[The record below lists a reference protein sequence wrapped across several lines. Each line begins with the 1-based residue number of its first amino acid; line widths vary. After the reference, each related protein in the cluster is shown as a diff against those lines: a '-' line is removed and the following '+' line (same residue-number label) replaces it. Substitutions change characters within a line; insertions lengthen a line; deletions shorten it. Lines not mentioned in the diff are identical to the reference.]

1 MRRTGNDS
9 KHNYEIQNFQNK
21 ELGNIRVVM
30 INSIPYFFG
39 VDVATLLLYE
49 RPSKAVSDNCK
60 GILTQDTLKN
70 KGGYPE
76 KLITEGDMYRLIVKA
91 STQSN
96 SEEIKNKA
104 EKFESW
110 IFDDILPTIRRTGG
124 YVNNDD
130 LFINTYLPFA
140 DDNTKL
146 LFSTTLE
153 TVRKQNELIKR
164 QQDEILHKQE
174 VINGLTDDVDI
185 YKKRVIINR
194 ICKRRAGNYA
204 NRYKELYKCFRETF
218 HIDLEARC
226 EGYNLKQVKRKDKLT
241 TIAYA
246 EKFGHID
253 DLYSCCAKLYETE
266 VNEIIEEL
274 KTAQS

>member
-1 MRRTGNDS
+1 MRKRKEESKIKKDIRPERDLIIFSKDEFGDIRTLVIDE
-9 KHNYEIQNFQNK
+9 K
-21 ELGNIRVVM
+21 
-30 INSIPYFFG
+30 PYFCASDIAKALG
-39 VDVATLLLYE
+39 YSNPND
-49 RPSKAVSDNCK
+49 AVSRHCRAIVK
-60 GILTQDTLKN
+60 HDTPISGKIQQIN
-70 KGGYPE
+70 FIP
-76 KLITEGDMYRLIVKA
+76 EGDVYRLIMK
-91 STQSN
+91 SKLPT
-96 SEEIKNKA
+96 A

-110 IFDDILPTIRRTGG
+110 VMDEVLPTIRKTGG

-130 LFINTYLPFA
+130 LFIDTYLPFA

-164 QQDEILHKQE
+164 QQEEILHKQE
-174 VINGLTDDVDI
+174 VINGLTEDVDI
-185 YKKRVIINR
+185 YKKHVIINR
-194 ICKRRAGNYA
+194 ICRRKYGNYA

-226 EGYNLKQVKRKDKLT
+226 EGYNLKQIKRKDKLA

-274 KTAQS
+274 KNAQN